1 MGEGET
7 RDYSKAAILDRFRSA
22 RKTREKEIIW
32 LAWLLDA
39 AALMLL
45 IALGWMIAS
54 VLVFVGARF
63 ASKVPTPIGWGY
75 MAALFAFIAVPM
87 LFVLFTSP

>member
-22 RKTREKEIIW
+22 RKTREKEIVW

-45 IALGWMIAS
+45 IALGWTIAS